1 MKALQIIRTEITKAV
16 IKYAEEMREMVVA
29 TLEENKKRE
38 NEHIRKGTA
47 LLGEIQGMLTDFG
60 MTMSAEKIKEH
71 EEKLPKFIRILL
83 WLEASE
89 KKIPSDANKIEA
101 IQKEFDVS
109 EDHAWWMVMSWEQ
122 IKTLKIGG

>member
-1 MKALQIIRTEITKAV
+1 MKALSTIRAEITERV
-16 IKYAEEMREMVVA
+16 IKHAKTRNPE
-29 TLEENKKRE
+29 KKS
-38 NEHIRKGTA
+38 NYLA
-47 LLGEIQGMLTDFG
+47 AIQGLLTDFG
-60 MTMSAEKIKEH
+60 LTMSEEKIKEY
-71 EEKLPKFIRILL
+71 EAKMPKYIRVLL